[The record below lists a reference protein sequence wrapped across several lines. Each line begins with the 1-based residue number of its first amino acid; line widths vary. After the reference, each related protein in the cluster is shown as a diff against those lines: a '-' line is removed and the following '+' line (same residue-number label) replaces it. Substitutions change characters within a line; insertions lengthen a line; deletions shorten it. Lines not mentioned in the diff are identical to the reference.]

1 MNDEVESV
9 LTDGYKFKAKVNGN
23 TYYTETVVDE
33 KELED
38 TNLVSVTIAGQKY
51 ENMTCTA
58 HDNEH
63 VCFRQFSADEMAR
76 KALAAKI
83 QYVAMMGGITL

>member
-1 MNDEVESV
+1 MNEEVEIV
-9 LTDGYKFKAKVNGN
+9 LSDGYKFKAKMNGN
-23 TYYTETVVDE
+23 TYYTETAVDE

-38 TNLVSVTIAGQKY
+38 TNLVSITIDGQQY

-63 VCFRQFSADEMAR
+63 VCFRQYSDDEMAR
-76 KALAAKI
+76 KALDAKI

>member
-1 MNDEVESV
+1 MNDEVEIV
-9 LTDGYKFKAKVNGN
+9 LSDGYKFKATVNGN
-23 TYYTETVVDE
+23 TYYTRTPVADNELTDE
-33 KELED
+33 
-38 TNLVSVTIAGQKY
+38 NLVSILIDGQKY

-63 VCFRQFSADEMAR
+63 VCFRSFTSDEMAR
-76 KALAAKI
+76 KALEAKI